1 MNMVSPK
8 AALKRRIISGR
19 YSGRHCKDGSF
30 DKGMIAA
37 RMLPRAVLSGVLFAV
52 AATAGIVSVAPSA
65 QAQQS
70 EVRAVVN
77 REAITSYQIAQ
88 RAAFLRIRRETA
100 SNEAA
105 TNELIDEALK
115 RQEMRRRNIT
125 VPDEAIDG
133 YVANFAQ
140 GNNLTNDQLR
150 QAFGQA
156 GFSLESFREFVRIGM
171 GWSQAVQANMRQSEV
186 MSEQDAV
193 QRMLQQGGQKPST
206 TEYTL
211 QQVIFVVP
219 QAERG
224 SAMGRRMAEANALRQ
239 RFSTCPATYQFAQG
253 LRDVTVRELGRVLQ
267 PALPP
272 AWRDQISGIP
282 GRGLTR
288 AQETDRGVEFIA
300 VCDQRSV
307 SDDRSAAMELQ
318 AREFEALNA
327 SGADP
332 GADFLKTLRDQATI
346 IRR

>member
-1 MNMVSPK
+1 MQRRS
-8 AALKRRIISGR
+8 LDKR
-19 YSGRHCKDGSF
+19 
-30 DKGMIAA
+30 MIAA
-37 RMLPRAVLSGVLFAV
+37 RMLSRAALTGMLLAV
-52 AATAGIVSVAPSA
+52 AGVGVIASAPTAAY
-65 QAQQS
+65 AQQS

-105 TNELIDEALK
+105 LNELIDEALK
-115 RQEMRRRNIT
+115 RQEMRRRGIT
-125 VPDEAIDG
+125 IPDEAIDG

-186 MSEQDAV
+186 LSEQDAV
-193 QRMLQQGGQKPST
+193 QRMLQQGGQKLST

-224 SAMGRRMAEANALRQ
+224 SAMGRRMQEANALRQ
-239 RFSTCPATYQFAQG
+239 RFTTCPATYQFAQG
-253 LRDVTVRELGRVLQ
+253 LRDVTVRELGRVAQ

-272 AWRDQISGIP
+272 AWREQISGIS

-288 AQETDRGVEFIA
+288 AQETERGVEFIA

-307 SDDRSAAMELQ
+307 SDDRSATMALQ